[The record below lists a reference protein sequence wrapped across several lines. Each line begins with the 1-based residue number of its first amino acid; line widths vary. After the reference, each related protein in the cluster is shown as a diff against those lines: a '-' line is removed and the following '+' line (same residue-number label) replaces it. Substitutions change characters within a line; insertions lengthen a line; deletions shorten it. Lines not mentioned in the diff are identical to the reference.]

1 MDAADKDAQYD
12 ALYKVCSQKRRTL
25 DPILLLFLQEILILQ
40 HYNHNQGFTWKVVAL
55 KIY

>member
-25 DPILLLFLQEILILQ
+25 DPILLLFLQKILILQ
-40 HYNHNQGFTWKVVAL
+40 HYNHNQGFT
-55 KIY
+55 